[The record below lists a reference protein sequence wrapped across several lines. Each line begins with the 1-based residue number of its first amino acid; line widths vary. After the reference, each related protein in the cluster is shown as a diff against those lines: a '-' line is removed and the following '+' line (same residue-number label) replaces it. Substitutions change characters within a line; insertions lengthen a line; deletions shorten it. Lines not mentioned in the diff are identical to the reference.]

1 MAYYP
6 ITSWKI
12 DGETMETV
20 TDQLDRHEFEQAL
33 GAGVGQGSLLCCS
46 PWGREESDMTEG
58 LN

>member
-12 DGETMETV
+12 DMETV
-20 TDQLDRHEFEQAL
+20 TDQLDGHEFEQAL
-33 GAGVGQGSLLCCS
+33 GAGVGQGSLACCS
-46 PWGREESDMTEG
+46 RWGCKELDSTEQ

>member
-12 DGETMETV
+12 DMETV
-20 TDQLDRHEFEQAL
+20 TDQLDGHELEQAL
-33 GAGVGQGSLLCCS
+33 GAGVGQGSLACCS
-46 PWGREESDMTEG
+46 WWGCKELDSTEQ